1 MYIDRIA
8 VQWKLHDIRG
18 PKENI
23 ERTYIKFGDLR
34 LRDHE
39 LKSQQPSIIVLATN
53 IVRNQNIELHLTIIP
68 P

>member
-1 MYIDRIA
+1 MYIDRKA

-39 LKSQQPSIIVLATN
+39 LKSQ
-53 IVRNQNIELHLTIIP
+53 
-68 P
+68 